1 MDGVAAVALPRIVE
15 VYHVELG
22 LDLVAVQVGE
32 QVVVGYLGEVGVLEI
47 IQEERIALLDGLF
60 YVLIDNCIGLAR
72 TGRAQDH
79 RRTEGIDKVDPSVI
93 RSAPEPE
100 AGAEIDG
107 ILVLL
112 QLGLL
117 HEGFVLDVEHVFEQ
131 VGLQQTGY
139 PQPRHE
145 QADISGGKGGDI
157 QHGARRKRQRK
168 GEQPPVAEKEQQAG
182 HAAKDDPAPR
192 DFLLLHA
199 LCAEAAKGEEQH
211 GEELRP
217 EDTGEQPGGTL
228 EAEQYPI
235 DHADVDA
242 PLPDGL
248 VTEPVNIYHY
258 K

>member
-1 MDGVAAVALPRIVE
+1 MALPRIVE

-22 LDLVAVQVGE
+22 LDLVAVQMGE

-47 IQEERIALLDGLF
+47 IQEKRIALLDGLF

-93 RSAPEPE
+93 RLAPEPE
-100 AGAEIDG
+100 AGAEVDG

-131 VGLQQTGY
+131 VGLQQAGH

-145 QADISGGKGGDI
+145 QADIPGGKGGDI
-157 QHGARRKRQRK
+157 QHGVCRKRQRK

-217 EDTGEQPGGTL
+217 EDIGEQPGGTL

-248 VTEPVNIYHY
+248 VTEPVNIDDY